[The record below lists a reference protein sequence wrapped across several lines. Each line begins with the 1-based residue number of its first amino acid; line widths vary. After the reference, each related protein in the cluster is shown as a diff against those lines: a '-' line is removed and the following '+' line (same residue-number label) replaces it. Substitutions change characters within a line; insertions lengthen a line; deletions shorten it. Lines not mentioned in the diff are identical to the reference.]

1 MPAVSGGRPARPA
14 GRRAGR
20 RSADANVTVACRGG
34 GAAGDQRAGAMAL
47 WSLEAIQGGKTMLR
61 SLEVPDEPSLA
72 RAVTLELADQ
82 FPPGSRI
89 IPWRRGADF
98 FALRVVP
105 PGAAPEWVLRVPL
118 REVTTSVYD
127 GTVDFGD
134 VVEREAFV
142 HGLLERQGVPV
153 ARLLGW
159 GRASG
164 ADDHSWMMFER
175 VDHDDRTSLSPPALA
190 ALGRV
195 LRRIHAIV
203 RTPGLEAVV
212 GRQTAPEAMLERV
225 QKRVSALA
233 ERVGYPTSGELISR
247 AQAVIGER
255 AGLRDL
261 RLAHMD
267 LRPENLCFQG
277 DDLVAVLDLSNCTLG
292 DPAAELGRM
301 AAYGTLTRDLIET
314 YADGEPLDDRLI
326 AAYAVDTY
334 ALLGLLGAE
343 EFADQELVNRGL
355 QGLDD
360 CLQRLRL

>member
-1 MPAVSGGRPARPA
+1 ML
-14 GRRAGR
+14 
-20 RSADANVTVACRGG
+20 T
-34 GAAGDQRAGAMAL
+34 
-47 WSLEAIQGGKTMLR
+47 SLK
-61 SLEVPDEPSLA
+61 VPDEPGLA
-72 RAVTLELADQ
+72 RALALELAGQ

-105 PGAAPEWVLRVPL
+105 PGAAPERVLRVPL

-127 GTVDFGD
+127 GTVDFGG

-142 HGLLERQGVPV
+142 HRLLERHGVPV
-153 ARLLGW
+153 APLLGW

-164 ADDHSWMMFER
+164 ADDHSWMVFER
-175 VDHDDRTSLSPPALA
+175 VDHDDRTSLSPSALA
-190 ALGRV
+190 ALGRA
-195 LRRIHAIV
+195 LRRIHAIAG
-203 RTPGLEAVV
+203 TPELEAAV
-212 GRQTAPEAMLERV
+212 GRQTAPEAMRLRLRIRV
-225 QKRVSALA
+225 TALA
-233 ERVGYPTSGELISR
+233 ERVGYPALDELLGR
-247 AQAVIGER
+247 AEAVIAER

-261 RLAHMD
+261 RLTHMD
-267 LRPENLCFQG
+267 LRPENLCFRG

-301 AAYGTLTRDLIET
+301 AAYGTLTPDLLET
-314 YADGEPLDDRLI
+314 YADGGPLADRLDERLI

-343 EFADQELVNRGL
+343 ELADQKLVDRGL
-355 QGLDD
+355 RGLDD

>member
-1 MPAVSGGRPARPA
+1 LRHPAPGSDGQPAE
-14 GRRAGR
+14 GRRNASG
-20 RSADANVTVACRGG
+20 V
-34 GAAGDQRAGAMAL
+34 
-47 WSLEAIQGGKTMLR
+47 TMLR
-61 SLEVPDEPSLA
+61 SLEVPDEPGLA
-72 RAVTLELADQ
+72 RALERALSDQ

-105 PGAAPEWVLRVPL
+105 PGAATERVLRVPL

-127 GTVDFGD
+127 GTVDFGG

-142 HGLLERQGVPV
+142 HRLLERHGVPV
-153 ARLLGW
+153 APLLGW

-164 ADDHSWMMFER
+164 TDDHSWMVFER
-175 VDHDDRTSLSPPALA
+175 VDHDDRASLSPPALA

-195 LRRIHAIV
+195 LRRIHAIA
-203 RTPGLEAVV
+203 RTPDLEAAV
-212 GRQTAPEAMLERV
+212 GRQTAPEEMLERV
-225 QKRVSALA
+225 QTRVSALA
-233 ERVGYPTSGELISR
+233 ERVGYPASEELLSR
-247 AQAVIGER
+247 AKAVIAER

-261 RLAHMD
+261 RLTHMD
-267 LRPENLCFQG
+267 LRPENLCFRG
-277 DDLVAVLDLSNCTLG
+277 DDLIAVLDLSNCTLG

-301 AAYGTLTRDLIET
+301 SAYGTLTPELLEA
-314 YADGEPLDDRLI
+314 YAADAEPLDNRLI

-343 EFADQELVNRGL
+343 EFADQDLVNRGL

-360 CLQRLRL
+360 CLQRLRN

>member
-1 MPAVSGGRPARPA
+1 M
-14 GRRAGR
+14 
-20 RSADANVTVACRGG
+20 RSAV
-34 GAAGDQRAGAMAL
+34 
-47 WSLEAIQGGKTMLR
+47 LR
-61 SLEVPDEPSLA
+61 SVEVPDEPSLA
-72 RAVTLELADQ
+72 RALERELADRL
-82 FPPGSRI
+82 PPGSRV

-98 FALRVVP
+98 FALRVVS
-105 PGAAPEWVLRVPL
+105 PGAATDRVLRVPL

-127 GTVDFGD
+127 GTVNFGD

-142 HGLLERQGVPV
+142 HGLLERHGVPV
-153 ARLLGW
+153 APLLGW

-164 ADDHSWMMFER
+164 ASGHSWMMLER
-175 VDHDDRTSLSPPALA
+175 VEHDDRTSLSPPALA

-195 LRRIHAIV
+195 LRRIHAIAW
-203 RTPGLEAVV
+203 TPALEAVL

-225 QKRVSALA
+225 RTRVSALA
-233 ERVGYPTSGELISR
+233 ERVGYPASNELLGL
-247 AQAVIGER
+247 AQAVISER
-255 AGLRDL
+255 TGLRNL
-261 RLAHMD
+261 RLTHMD

-301 AAYGTLTRDLIET
+301 AAYGTLTRDLLET
-314 YADGEPLDDRLI
+314 YADGDPVDDRII

-334 ALLGLLGAE
+334 ALLGLLGAD

-360 CLQRLRL
+360 CLRRLRAIRPAG

>member
-1 MPAVSGGRPARPA
+1 
-14 GRRAGR
+14 
-20 RSADANVTVACRGG
+20 
-34 GAAGDQRAGAMAL
+34 MAL
-47 WSLEAIQGGKTMLR
+47 WSPGAIQDGKTMLR

-72 RAVTLELADQ
+72 RALELELADQ

-105 PGAAPEWVLRVPL
+105 PGAATERVLRVPL

-153 ARLLGW
+153 APLLGW
-159 GRASG
+159 GRAPG
-164 ADDHSWMMFER
+164 TGDHSWMMFER
-175 VDHDDRTSLSPPALA
+175 VGHDDRASLSPPALA

-195 LRRIHAIV
+195 LRRIHGIV
-203 RTPGLEAVV
+203 GTPALEAVA

-225 QKRVSALA
+225 QTRVSALA
-233 ERVGYPTSGELISR
+233 ERVGYPASDELLRR

-261 RLAHMD
+261 RLTHMD

-301 AAYGTLTRDLIET
+301 AAYGTLTPDLLET

-360 CLQRLRL
+360 CLQRLRV